1 MTLTHRERFRIRIF
15 LVILA
20 IGLIDGL
27 LYSLNY
33 GADLDAQ
40 LRGAATGLLIVLPI
54 GLWETWLSTAAIG
67 RFVRRQRAAVTVL
80 ISSGIYL
87 TSILFG
93 LHTGAVLFDDAE
105 KAEGLLGVISDE
117 SFAFAIAIS
126 LLMNL
131 IFQIRRI
138 LGPDVMVQ
146 FLTGRYHH
154 PREEDRVI
162 LFLDIRGSTAIAEQI
177 GALRFL
183 DFLNRFYADL
193 SEPILE
199 TGGQIYRYV
208 GDEIIVTWPMER
220 AARNAG
226 CFRLLQLAEAVIAQ
240 HAAHYER
247 TYGTVPAWRAA
258 LHCGR
263 VAVGELGDIRQE
275 IVLIGD
281 AVNVTA
287 RLVDH
292 ARATGE
298 EAVAS
303 ADLVRRLQIPSPIP
317 MRPLGSIDIRGRREP
332 LEVYGLGALPPNRS
346 GMAAAGAASATD
358 RPGATAASSR
368 PSAAAADVA
377 GSSQPI
383 A

>member
-15 LVILA
+15 LVIMA
-20 IGLIDGL
+20 VGLIDGF
-27 LYSLNY
+27 LYSFNY
-33 GADLDAQ
+33 GVGLETQ
-40 LRGAATGLLIVLPI
+40 LRGTVTGLLVVLPI

-80 ISSGIYL
+80 ISSAIYL
-87 TSILFG
+87 SSILFG
-93 LHTGAVLFDDAE
+93 IHTGAVLFDDPD
-105 KAEGLLGVISDE
+105 KAEGLLGVVSDE
-117 SFAFAIAIS
+117 SFAFAVAIS

-154 PREEDRVI
+154 PREEERVI

-208 GDEIIVTWPMER
+208 GDEIIVTWPLER

-298 EAVAS
+298 DAVAS
-303 ADLVRRLQIPSPIP
+303 AELVRRLQIPSPVP
-317 MRPLGSIDIRGRREP
+317 MRRLGTIDIRGRREP

-346 GMAAAGAASATD
+346 GMAAAGAASATE
-358 RPGATAASSR
+358 RSGVTAASSR
-368 PSAAAADVA
+368 PSATGADIA
-377 GSSQPI
+377 GSSQTI